1 MFAYMNHNNV
11 IFKEEHY
18 VFQGCMNYEVL
29 HIILIK
35 NSTFNTKLPEQEMER
50 YLRICDADCL
60 HHVESVFGFL
70 ILNEDI
76 TIRFKYKL

>member
-1 MFAYMNHNNV
+1 MLAYMNHNNV

-18 VFQGCMNYEVL
+18 VFQGCMNYKVL

-35 NSTFNTKLPEQEMER
+35 NSTLNTKLLEQEMEC
-50 YLRICDADCL
+50 YLCICDADCL
-60 HHVESVFGFL
+60 HHADSGFGFL